1 MEVARTNPLKLLD
14 DNAIRTVR
22 IEWCDLHGLARGK
35 RVSRESF
42 EQVLQRG
49 LRFSTAPLFMDLR
62 GETVEV
68 DHSFARRGWPDMVAR
83 PDVST
88 LQVVPHEAA
97 TARVLADLETTDGEP
112 IEIAPRFV
120 LRRVLEGMLDK
131 GDEWLVGAELEFY
144 VLPEEG
150 WEPLPPG
157 KQCFRMMLGDEEQRA
172 LTRLMRLLPGTG
184 IMVEGFHPEDG
195 PGQFEINLSPAR
207 AMTSA
212 DAAFIFRNAVKEV
225 TAQAGLR
232 ATFMAKP
239 FTEFSGSGFH
249 LHLSACDTATGEPI
263 LSSPEASN
271 QPSEACL
278 QFVAGQTAFAREAA
292 AFYLPTVNSYK
303 RTELRGPEPLSIC
316 WGDDNRTVAFRL
328 VTDGKMGVRIENRIA
343 GADANPYLVMA
354 AAIATGMAGRAQGL
368 EPPEPL
374 RTDAYEAPERGQA
387 LPTGL
392 DEALKLLRHS
402 DVMRAA
408 MGDSLIDTF
417 VSLKRAEVRRFRRS
431 VTDWELAEYSR
442 YI

>member
-1 MEVARTNPLKLLD
+1 MGVTRTNPLKLLD

-22 IEWCDLHGLARGK
+22 VEWCDLHGLARGK

-62 GETVEV
+62 GESVEV
-68 DHSFARRGWPDMVAR
+68 DHSFARHGWPDMVAR

-88 LQVVPHEAA
+88 LHVVPYEAA

-120 LRRVLEGMLDK
+120 LRRVLESTLDK
-131 GDEWLVGAELEFY
+131 SEELLVGAELEFY
-144 VLPEEG
+144 VLPEEE

-172 LTRLMRLLPGTG
+172 LMRLMRLLPGMG
-184 IMVEGFHPEDG
+184 IKVEGFHPEDG

-207 AMTSA
+207 AMASA
-212 DAAFIFRNAVKEV
+212 DTAFVFRNAVKEV
-225 TAQAGLR
+225 TGQAGLR

-239 FTEFSGSGFH
+239 FTEFSGNGFH
-249 LHLSACDTATGEPI
+249 LHQSICDAATGESI
-263 LSSPEASN
+263 LSSPEAPN
-271 QPSEACL
+271 QPSDACL
-278 QFVAGQTAFAREAA
+278 QFLAGQIAFAREAA
-292 AFYLPTVNSYK
+292 AIYLPTVNSYK
-303 RTELRGPEPLSIC
+303 RTELRGPKPLSIC
-316 WGDDNRTVAFRL
+316 WGGDNRTVALRL
-328 VTDGKMGVRIENRIA
+328 VTDGEMGVRIENRIA
-343 GADANPYLVMA
+343 GADANPYLMMA
-354 AAIATGMAGRAQGL
+354 AAIATGMAGRGQGL
-368 EPPEPL
+368 EPPAPL
-374 RTDAYEAPERGQA
+374 CADAYETPERGQA

-392 DEALKLLRHS
+392 DEALELLDRS
-402 DVMRAA
+402 ELLRAA
-408 MGDSLIDTF
+408 MGNQLIDTF
-417 VSLKRAEVRRFRRS
+417 ISLKRAEVRRFRQS